1 MLAQNII
8 YLAKALRA
16 RLMDRRLAILNAIIK
31 EFIETAEPVGSQA
44 IVVGYHFSVS
54 PATIRNDM
62 CSLEQ
67 EGFIFQPHTSAGRIP
82 TDTGYRLYVD
92 ELADYET
99 AEKQAVKALQKVLVS
114 YEMQKAREKIYDGVR
129 ILSQATGHASFAT
142 LPDNRRTFYL
152 GVSNVLR
159 QPEFSSDPIRA
170 SQVVEVLEDTDN
182 FVNTLHT
189 LAIGDETK
197 IFIGKENILPQI
209 QSCAV
214 IVTKYK
220 IAGFEGFLGI
230 LGPTRMKYP
239 FNHAIVKKVKELI
252 KQ

>member
-1 MLAQNII
+1 
-8 YLAKALRA
+8 
-16 RLMDRRLAILNAIIK
+16 MDRRLSILNAIIK

-44 IVVGYHFSVS
+44 IVMGYHFSVS

-62 CSLEQ
+62 CSLEE
-67 EGFIFQPHTSAGRIP
+67 EGLIFQPHISAGRIP

-99 AEKQAVKALQKVLVS
+99 AEKQATKALQKVLVS
-114 YEMQKAREKIYDGVR
+114 YEMQKAREKIFDGVR
-129 ILSQATGHASFAT
+129 ILSQATGDVSFAT
-142 LPDNRRTFYL
+142 LPDNRRTFFL

-159 QPEFSSDPIRA
+159 QPEFSRDPVRA

-182 FVNTLHT
+182 FLNTLRQ
-189 LAIGDETK
+189 LEIGDDTK

-209 QSCAV
+209 QSCAM
-214 IVTKYK
+214 IVTKYH
-220 IAGFEGFLGI
+220 IAGFEGFFGL

-239 FNHAIVKKVKELI
+239 FNHAIVNQVKILVE
-252 KQ
+252 Q